1 MFSMECQFCHTE
13 FNEAEGSC
21 PCCGLKVDY
30 LIRKKELDNFWETK
44 TKKDFEKKKRELR
57 KQKYD
62 NFELLYFYCK
72 KNVVLGRL
80 SELPLLLT
88 VDYDCLMVL
97 VRYNWYNIGYTNVRC
112 DVVGFYD
119 KDNND
124 VRRVRLTDKL
134 YIEGSHECIG
144 ATSNSWFH
152 SNAFHLSSVATFE
165 HVGDARCFPYSLEG
179 WDLTKL
185 DETIGV

>member
-1 MFSMECQFCHTE
+1 MLD
-13 FNEAEGSC
+13 GSGC
-21 PCCGLKVDY
+21 
-30 LIRKKELDNFWETK
+30 
-44 TKKDFEKKKRELR
+44 
-57 KQKYD
+57 
-62 NFELLYFYCK
+62 
-72 KNVVLGRL
+72 
-80 SELPLLLT
+80 
-88 VDYDCLMVL
+88 
-97 VRYNWYNIGYTNVRC
+97 YNWYNIGYTNVGC

-144 ATSNSWFH
+144 ETSNSWFH